1 MARRSAIPVRL
12 DVRATSRMPAP
23 IEVATYYVVSEAI
36 TNAAKHSGASVV
48 DVRVEE
54 LGQALRISVKDDG
67 AGGADPE
74 RGSGPVGLRDRV
86 EALGGTLAID
96 SPAGAGTD
104 LEAAIPV
111 SG

>member
-1 MARRSAIPVRL
+1 
-12 DVRATSRMPAP
+12 MPAP

-67 AGGADPE
+67 AGGAHPE
-74 RGSGPVGLRDRV
+74 RGSGLVGLRDRV
-86 EALGGTLAID
+86 RRWAGPSQSTVR
-96 SPAGAGTD
+96 PARGPISRPPFPSQGRRNAYCARARD
-104 LEAAIPV
+104 V
-111 SG
+111 